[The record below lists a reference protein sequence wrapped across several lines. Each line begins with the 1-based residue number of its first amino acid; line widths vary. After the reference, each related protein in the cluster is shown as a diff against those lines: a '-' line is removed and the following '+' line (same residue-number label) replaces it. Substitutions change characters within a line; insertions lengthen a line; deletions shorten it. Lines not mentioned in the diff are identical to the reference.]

1 VTSVRPGTALDE
13 ARGIESDLARISQR
27 IREWRKEKGMTLQEL
42 AERSGLATSTIQK
55 IETAQMIPSVAVLLK
70 VARGLG
76 RRPAELVHDGAD
88 APDAIFSRADTR
100 RPVGVRGKMWVERL
114 SGDLRGS
121 ELETWRVTLH
131 PGVSSGRGSIQYE
144 GEELVVCEAGRVTFA
159 LSEDEHV
166 LRPGDSLHFR
176 ASIPHRWRNDGDE
189 VARFTVTGTVPPSV
203 RAAVHGR
210 LRRLA
215 RS

>member
-1 VTSVRPGTALDE
+1 VTSGRPLDALDE

-27 IREWRKEKGMTLQEL
+27 IREWRKAKGMTLQEL

-76 RRPAELVHDGAD
+76 RRPAELVHDGVD
-88 APDAIFSRADTR
+88 APDAILSRAGER
-100 RPVGVRGKMWVERL
+100 HPVGVSGKMWVERL
-114 SGDLRGS
+114 SGDLHGS

-144 GEELVVCEAGRVTFA
+144 GEELVVCEAGLVTFV
-159 LSEDEHV
+159 LGEDEHV
-166 LRPGDSLHFR
+166 LGAGDSLHFR
-176 ASIPHRWRNDGDE
+176 ASIPHAWRNDGAE

-203 RAAVHGR
+203 RAAVQDR